1 MNKPLLLAARSAR
14 TAHYAPVRIYPRAVP
29 LPEDQEQARQIL
41 SRRRVGVVRS
51 GVVSLLTA
59 VIAVFLFRW
68 WLAALYLLFD
78 ALTFGDRVR
87 RYRRMVAS
95 FHAAGF

>member
-1 MNKPLLLAARSAR
+1 
-14 TAHYAPVRIYPRAVP
+14 
-29 LPEDQEQARQIL
+29 
-41 SRRRVGVVRS
+41 
-51 GVVSLLTA
+51 VVSLLTA
-59 VIAVFLFRW
+59 VIAVFVFPW